1 LHQEEIELEVLRSI
15 GKVTSQRT
23 IADKIGYSVGKV
35 NYVLKKLVEKGFV
48 KADRFVN
55 SDNKIQYKYLLTTDG
70 IKQKVLITEKFI
82 KIKKEE
88 YDRLQ
93 KEMKNYENMYDLS
106 NLNTSSNK

>member
-1 LHQEEIELEVLRSI
+1 MHQEEIELEVLRSI

>member
-1 LHQEEIELEVLRSI
+1 MHQEEIELEVLRSI

-48 KADRFVN
+48 KVDRFVN

-106 NLNTSSNK
+106 NLNTGSNK